1 MENIPCKKEIAI
13 IFAIVAQWLEH
24 RSRKAEVEGS
34 NPFGGLEAPTTIDNT
49 YILQNI
55 GFSI

>member
-34 NPFGGLEAPTTIDNT
+34 TPFGGFEKSNNHKQQI
-49 YILQNI
+49 
-55 GFSI
+55 FK